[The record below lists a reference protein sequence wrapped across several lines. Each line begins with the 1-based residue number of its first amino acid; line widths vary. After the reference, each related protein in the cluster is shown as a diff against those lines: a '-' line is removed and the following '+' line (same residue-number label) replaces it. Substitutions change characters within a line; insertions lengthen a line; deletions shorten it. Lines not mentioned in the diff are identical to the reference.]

1 MAETEP
7 KKAEG
12 LEGLD
17 AAQVE
22 ELQEVVSETDKPQ
35 ADSATGEPEVDA
47 EGCET
52 AHKRKV
58 AKQNEKD
65 KIDQDKSSS
74 AIFTCHVWE
83 FPYVSKTYCAP
94 CRNQDESKS

>member
-47 EGCET
+47 DDGMN
-52 AHKRKV
+52 AHERKV

-65 KIDQDKSSS
+65 LLFES
-74 AIFTCHVWE
+74 ADTWQHMEVPE
-83 FPYVSKTYCAP
+83 
-94 CRNQDESKS
+94 

>member
-35 ADSATGEPEVDA
+35 ADLATGEPEVDA
-47 EGCET
+47 ELSLI
-52 AHKRKV
+52 H
-58 AKQNEKD
+58 
-65 KIDQDKSSS
+65 I
-74 AIFTCHVWE
+74 
-83 FPYVSKTYCAP
+83 
-94 CRNQDESKS
+94 

>member
-35 ADSATGEPEVDA
+35 ADPATGEPEVDA
-47 EGCET
+47 EGCATAHTHKVDEQKQKEQLFET
-52 AHKRKV
+52 AATWQHMEV
-58 AKQNEKD
+58 PE
-65 KIDQDKSSS
+65 
-74 AIFTCHVWE
+74 
-83 FPYVSKTYCAP
+83 
-94 CRNQDESKS
+94 

>member
-35 ADSATGEPEVDA
+35 ADPATGEPEVDA

-58 AKQNEKD
+58 AEQNEKD
-65 KIDQDKSSS
+65 LLFES
-74 AIFTCHVWE
+74 ADTWQHMEVPE
-83 FPYVSKTYCAP
+83 
-94 CRNQDESKS
+94 

>member
-35 ADSATGEPEVDA
+35 ADPATGEPEVDA
-47 EGCET
+47 EGCST
-52 AHKRKV
+52 AHKHKV
-58 AKQNEKD
+58 AEQNEKD
-65 KIDQDKSSS
+65 LLFES
-74 AIFTCHVWE
+74 ADTWQHMEVPE
-83 FPYVSKTYCAP
+83 
-94 CRNQDESKS
+94 

>member
-35 ADSATGEPEVDA
+35 VDPATGEPEVDA
-47 EGCET
+47 DDGMS
-52 AHKRKV
+52 AHERNV
-58 AKQNEKD
+58 AEQNEKD
-65 KIDQDKSSS
+65 LLFES
-74 AIFTCHVWE
+74 ADTWQHMEVPE
-83 FPYVSKTYCAP
+83 
-94 CRNQDESKS
+94 

>member
-22 ELQEVVSETDKPQ
+22 ELQEVVSE
-35 ADSATGEPEVDA
+35 ADTWQHMEVPE
-47 EGCET
+47 
-52 AHKRKV
+52 
-58 AKQNEKD
+58 
-65 KIDQDKSSS
+65 
-74 AIFTCHVWE
+74 
-83 FPYVSKTYCAP
+83 
-94 CRNQDESKS
+94 

>member
-35 ADSATGEPEVDA
+35 VDPATGEPEVDA
-47 EGCET
+47 DDGMN
-52 AHKRKV
+52 AHERKV
-58 AKQNEKD
+58 AEQNEKD
-65 KIDQDKSSS
+65 LLFES
-74 AIFTCHVWE
+74 ADIWQHMEVPE
-83 FPYVSKTYCAP
+83 
-94 CRNQDESKS
+94 